1 MLSELI
7 STIKDVCFVLG
18 NSTST
23 SIDSSF
29 WEKVQDLYWPWWI
42 LVALSAIIL
51 TSLLCCI
58 IFACMRK
65 RKKQAQVE
73 NSKQEKDGNI
83 DNTKT
88 DSLHPLEKKNGT
100 TKRGV
105 KRINVE
111 SIKATNGLDF

>member
-1 MLSELI
+1 M
-7 STIKDVCFVLG
+7 
-18 NSTST
+18 
-23 SIDSSF
+23 
-29 WEKVQDLYWPWWI
+29 P
-42 LVALSAIIL
+42 
-51 TSLLCCI
+51 
-58 IFACMRK
+58 K
-65 RKKQAQVE
+65 RKMQAQVE

-100 TKRGV
+100 TKGGV